1 MKQRTAADQDLLN
14 RCRWILAQL
23 TAAKTEDMDVR
34 RHLGRARSSVE
45 LAVERL
51 MEPGDE
57 AA

>member
-1 MKQRTAADQDLLN
+1 MKERTAVDQDLLN

-23 TAAKTEDMDVR
+23 AAVKTEDMDVR
-34 RHLGRARSSVE
+34 RHLGRAKSSVE